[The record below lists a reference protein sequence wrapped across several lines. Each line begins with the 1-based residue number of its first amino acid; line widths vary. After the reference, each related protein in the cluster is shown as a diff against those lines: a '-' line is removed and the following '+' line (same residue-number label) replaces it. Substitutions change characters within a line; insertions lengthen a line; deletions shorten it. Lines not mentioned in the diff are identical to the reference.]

1 WLQAIQKAAQKTNY
15 SGTIYYQ
22 QGAEVR
28 VWRLVHQY
36 DGSVS
41 RERLQMLDG
50 ERREYLR
57 KADEVQ
63 CLIPDP
69 KRVILE
75 KRPVGGNFPA
85 LSNAAPADILRYYN
99 LRKGSIERVADAEC
113 QVIVLEPKDKARY
126 GYRLWVERGTGLLLR
141 AQMLGDAQD

>member
-1 WLQAIQKAAQKTNY
+1 MGGLAMTSRIWTAQARRIAFTLALTTAAAVVTARAQQPAVQSRSDIEWLQAIQSAAQKTNS

-22 QGAEVR
+22 QAANVR
-28 VWRLVHQY
+28 VWPIVHQF

-63 CLIPDP
+63 CLIPGD

-75 KRPVGGNFPA
+75 KRPVGGNFP
-85 LSNAAPADILRYYN
+85 
-99 LRKGSIERVADAEC
+99 
-113 QVIVLEPKDKARY
+113 
-126 GYRLWVERGTGLLLR
+126 
-141 AQMLGDAQD
+141 